1 MIGRRKEKE
10 RLLKALLSRESEFI
24 AVYGRR
30 RVGKTYLVRET
41 FEDEFAFQHTG
52 LANTPLRR
60 QLQAFRSSLKSC
72 GLVKCP
78 ALPDWLTAFEQLKT
92 LLSEKPA
99 GKKVV
104 FIDELPW
111 MDTPR
116 SGFVSALE
124 HFWNG
129 WAAWQKDIV
138 FIICGSATS
147 WIINNVL
154 KSRGGLHNRVTQEM
168 LLRPFTLEEC
178 EEYASANGLA
188 YTRTQITECYMAL
201 GGIPFY
207 WKYLERGL
215 SPAQNIDRLFMQP
228 QAYLAREFET
238 LYSSLFRNPQPYK
251 EIIHALVK
259 RKYGL
264 SRRELSESTGITD
277 NGVFTHYLEELEQ
290 CGFVRRY
297 RLFGKAKNGMLYQL
311 VDNYTRFHAD
321 IISENRNDNPQFW
334 ASIQGT
340 PKYNAWKGLAFEM
353 VCLEHI
359 EQLRNALGISGVVT
373 NVCCWRSSKN
383 TPGVQID
390 LLLDRND
397 GIIDLCE
404 MKFTQDAF
412 ALNDAEISELCRKRD
427 MFRDETKTR
436 KAIHIAL
443 VSASGIKEGTTT
455 SEIQNVISLDSLFT
469 PLSN

>member
-1 MIGRRKEKE
+1 MIARKNEKE
-10 RLLKALLSRESEFI
+10 RLLKALRSEESEFI
-24 AVYGRR
+24 AIYGRR

-41 FEDEFAFQHTG
+41 FGDEFAFQHTG
-52 LANTPLRR
+52 LANTPMRR
-60 QLQAFRSSLKSC
+60 QLQAFRNSLKSS
-72 GLVKCP
+72 GLEKCP
-78 ALPDWLTAFEQLKT
+78 ALPDWLTAFEQLKV
-92 LLSEKPA
+92 LLTGKTN

-129 WAAWQKDIV
+129 WAAWQKDVV

-154 KSRGGLHNRVTQEM
+154 KSRGGLHNRVTHEI
-168 LLRPFTLEEC
+168 LLRPFTLQEC
-178 EEYASANGLA
+178 EEYSMSYGLA
-188 YTRTQITECYMAL
+188 YTRQQITECYMVL

-228 QAYLAREFET
+228 QAYLSREFET
-238 LYSSLFRNPQPYK
+238 LYESLFRNPQPHK
-251 EIIHALVK
+251 EIIRELVK
-259 RKYGL
+259 RKYGM
-264 SRRELSESTGITD
+264 SRHELSEGTGIAD
-277 NGVFTHYLEELEQ
+277 NGAFTQYLEELEQ
-290 CGFVRRY
+290 CGFIRKY
-297 RLFGKAKNGMLYQL
+297 RMFGKPKNGMLYQL

-321 IISENRNDNPQFW
+321 IISENQNDNPQFW
-334 ASIQGT
+334 TSIQGT

-353 VCLEHI
+353 VCLEHV
-359 EQLRNALGISGVVT
+359 EQMRNALGISGVVT
-373 NVCCWRSSKN
+373 NICCWKSSRH
-383 TPGVQID
+383 TPGAQID

-404 MKFTQDAF
+404 MKFTQEAF
-412 ALNDAEISELCRKRD
+412 ALDNDEINELCRKREL
-427 MFRDETKTR
+427 FRDETKTR
-436 KAIHIAL
+436 KALHITL
-443 VSASGIKEGTTT
+443 VTANGINSATTS
-455 SEIQNVISLDSLFT
+455 SEIQAVISLDNLF
-469 PLSN
+469 SS

>member
-1 MIGRRKEKE
+1 MIGRKKE
-10 RLLKALLSRESEFI
+10 RERLRKALLSEESEFI
-24 AVYGRR
+24 AIYGRR

-41 FEDEFAFQHTG
+41 FGEEFAFQHTG

-60 QLQAFRSSLKSC
+60 QLQAFRSSLKTC
-72 GLVKCP
+72 GLAKCP

-92 LLSEKPA
+92 LLIGKPS

-147 WIINNVL
+147 WIIDNVL
-154 KSRGGLHNRVTQEM
+154 KSRGGLHNRVTQEI
-168 LLRPFTLEEC
+168 LLSPFTLKEC
-178 EEYASANGLA
+178 EEYATANGLA
-188 YTRTQITECYMAL
+188 YTRRQIIECYMVL

-228 QAYLAREFET
+228 QAYLAREFDT
-238 LYSSLFRNPQPYK
+238 LYASLFKNPQPYL
-251 EIIHALVK
+251 ETVHALVK

-264 SRRELSESTGITD
+264 SRRELSEITGITN
-277 NGVFTHYLEELEQ
+277 NGIFTHHLEELEQ
-290 CGFVRRY
+290 CGFIRRY
-297 RLFGKAKNGMLYQL
+297 RMFGKAKNGMLYQL

-321 IISENRNDNPQFW
+321 VISENRNDNPQFW
-334 ASIQGT
+334 SSIQGT
-340 PKYNAWKGLAFEM
+340 SKYNAWKGLAFEM
-353 VCLEHI
+353 VCLEHV
-359 EQLRNALGISGVVT
+359 EQMRKALGISGVVA
-373 NVCCWRSSKN
+373 NVCCWRSSKH
-383 TPGVQID
+383 TPGAQID

-397 GIIDLCE
+397 GIINLCE

-412 ALNDAEISELCRKRD
+412 PLSNAEISELCRKREI
-427 MFRDETKTR
+427 FRKESKTK
-436 KAIHIAL
+436 KAIHITL
-443 VSASGIKEGTTT
+443 VTASGTSDNVTS
-455 SEIQNVISLDSLFT
+455 SEIQTVLSLDSLFD
-469 PLSN
+469 